1 MLFNHLIRMILEMPN
16 EKDIY
21 LIRVCVLDRSF
32 GFIFLN
38 DSFYEIMIFLLSYP
52 SI

>member
-21 LIRVCVLDRSF
+21 LIKVCVCVLDLSF
-32 GFIFLN
+32 GFIFLKL
-38 DSFYEIMIFLLSYP
+38 FIL
-52 SI
+52 